1 MEEVDPQPCCSFRK
15 RLAVCDSIRQKH
27 RALASRRKEKDK
39 TSRHRGHSRLH
50 REVNREAAP
59 LVGRPGADDQ
69 RTHDSVRSLRFEV
82 WPSLCRLPPQLA
94 ACLTKNA
101 EVAVAKED
109 GGKRRWGSRWQRI
122 KKMENEATEGTGGG
136 EGKLRREEDKN
147 EALALP
153 VLLCV
158 PCSD

>member
-1 MEEVDPQPCCSFRK
+1 MIRSCCLSQFKTRQEKLKRRAISQQNAPILVEKAESAKKDRIKNKRIKIKWKKLIRGRVCSFRK

-59 LVGRPGADDQ
+59 LAGRPGADDQ

-82 WPSLCRLPPQLA
+82 WPSLCRLPP
-94 ACLTKNA
+94 
-101 EVAVAKED
+101 
-109 GGKRRWGSRWQRI
+109 
-122 KKMENEATEGTGGG
+122 
-136 EGKLRREEDKN
+136 
-147 EALALP
+147 
-153 VLLCV
+153 
-158 PCSD
+158 